1 MSQPKKNDP
10 AREWMFVEMLLDDEI
25 ERIQNLSDKE
35 LEGEMRAQGL
45 DPSHV
50 PSAEELMAKVQRPGA
65 ERDAAA
71 KANGPTRIATVTAL
85 PTRSRRV
92 FRVVTLLAATLGGA
106 VLARRWSQPH
116 TIVSHP
122 YPAAERAAAFR
133 EQAFKACGQQ
143 MWTLCEQKLDEAKK
157 IEPEGESDPRVQQAR
172 GAIASALHNDSSSA
186 PEPSRRP

>member
-1 MSQPKKNDP
+1 VSQPKKNDP
-10 AREWMFVEMLLDDEI
+10 AREWMFVEKLLLDDEI
-25 ERIQNLSDKE
+25 ERIQNPSDKE

-50 PSAEELMAKVQRPGA
+50 PSA
-65 ERDAAA
+65 
-71 KANGPTRIATVTAL
+71 
-85 PTRSRRV
+85 RRV